1 MWRLIAPVLAVLLL
15 GASFFRAGNTP
26 LLIACVALLG
36 LMAVPRA
43 WAARVVQ
50 AALVLGAARWVFV
63 AWMIGSVRAAAGA
76 PYLRMALILGAV
88 ALFTLLA
95 ALVFR
100 SARVRR
106 FYGLP
111 SAAAA

>member
-15 GASFFRAGNTP
+15 GASFFRAGDG
-26 LLIACVALLG
+26 LMLVACVLLLG
-36 LMAVPRA
+36 LMAAPRP
-43 WAARVVQ
+43 WAARIVQ
-50 AALVLGAARWVFV
+50 AALVMGAVRWVLV
-63 AWMIGSVRAAAGA
+63 AWMIGAARAAADA

-95 ALVFR
+95 TLVFR
-100 SARVRR
+100 SASLRR

-111 SAAAA
+111 PAAAA